1 MKKHIPSILAAL
13 AVLITV
19 AGCATRQQNIGDPR
33 IVLDKSAT
41 GLVRVLTVD
50 YGATQGENPVVALSM
65 QSTSGRTRKIEYRT
79 VWLDPN
85 GAALKSALSI
95 WMPLT
100 LQPREVGNIKAV
112 APRSDVSG
120 FRMEIR
126 KAP

>member
-1 MKKHIPSILAAL
+1 MKKHIPSLLAAL
-13 AVLITV
+13 AVLIGA
-19 AGCATRQQNIGDPR
+19 AGCATRRIGDPR
-33 IVLDKSAT
+33 VILDSSAA

-50 YGATQGENPVVALSM
+50 YGVTKGENPVVALSV

-85 GAALKSALSI
+85 GAAINSTLSI
-95 WMPLT
+95 WKTLT
-100 LQPREVGNIKAV
+100 LQPREVGNVKAV

>member
-1 MKKHIPSILAAL
+1 MKKHILSILAAL
-13 AVLITV
+13 AVIIGAT
-19 AGCATRQQNIGDPR
+19 GCTTQRVGDPR
-33 IVLDKSAT
+33 VVIDPSAA

-50 YGATQGENPVVALSM
+50 YGETKGANPVVALSM
-65 QSTSGRTRKIEYRT
+65 QSTSGHTRKIEFRT

-85 GAALKSALSI
+85 GVALNSALSI
-95 WMPLT
+95 WKPLT
-100 LQPREVGNIKAV
+100 LQPREVGNVQAV

>member
-1 MKKHIPSILAAL
+1 MKKHIPSLLAAL
-13 AVLITV
+13 AVLIGAV
-19 AGCATRQQNIGDPR
+19 GCASQRIGDPR
-33 IVLDKSAT
+33 IVLDRSAA

-50 YGATQGENPVVALSM
+50 YGATQGANPVVALSV

-85 GAALKSALSI
+85 GAAMNSALSI
-95 WMPLT
+95 WKPLT
-100 LQPREVGNIKAV
+100 LQPREVGNIQAV